1 MTPSQR
7 GLWGNWRGI
16 GDNLMGLWACWRGLW
31 VSWRGLRAS
40 WRNLRGD
47 GQTDRISPLGLGPL
61 ERTIFF
67 WRTICNFP
75 SCDYTC
81 AQKVV
86 ICTGISFLKCFT
98 SNTLLRKWYN
108 STINKK
114 ILVDSSITGCKL
126 HLNKTIYSPF
136 SLKIPI
142 SGLHAIL
149 IV

>member
-1 MTPSQR
+1 MR
-7 GLWGNWRGI
+7 LH
-16 GDNLMGLWACWRGLW
+16 M
-31 VSWRGLRAS
+31 
-40 WRNLRGD
+40 
-47 GQTDRISPLGLGPL
+47 
-61 ERTIFF
+61 RTKNCYLYRDI
-67 WRTICNFP
+67 
-75 SCDYTC
+75 
-81 AQKVV
+81 
-86 ICTGISFLKCFT
+86 FLKCFT